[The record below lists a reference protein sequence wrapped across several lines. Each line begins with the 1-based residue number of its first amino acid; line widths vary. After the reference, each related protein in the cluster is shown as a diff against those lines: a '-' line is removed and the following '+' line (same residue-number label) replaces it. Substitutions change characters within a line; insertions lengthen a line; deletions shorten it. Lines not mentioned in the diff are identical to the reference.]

1 MNKKPSGQKASIN
14 VKHFEFMKK
23 TDCIPFQVGFK
34 KILRIMRIT
43 AFIVFILSMQVY
55 AKSFGQT
62 EKVNLSMN
70 STFKEVIERLEE
82 ISGYRFVLKY
92 NESILDK
99 KVEVKYSN
107 ESIEKVLDDLLKN
120 TGFTYS
126 IVDRYIAIRPL
137 GEISVINQQQKS
149 IKGKV
154 TDSTGASLPGVSV
167 VVKGTTI
174 GTITDVDGNYILNNL
189 SENTTLQFSFVG
201 MKLTEVVVGNKSTLN
216 VTMAE
221 ETIGLDEVVAV
232 GYGTQRKADLTGAIG
247 TVKTE
252 NMKEVPTGNIM
263 KALQG
268 HVAGVYI
275 RTDGSPGANATVRI
289 RGGSTMSGGFNDPL
303 YIIDGI
309 PTTTG
314 IEQLNSND
322 IESMQ
327 VLKDASAASI
337 YGSRAN
343 NGVIL
348 ITTKKGKSGNNKVEF
363 SSYFTL
369 QNYADK
375 LDVLNT
381 WQRGYVNWQASINDG
396 RTPTSSIYSYNWHTD
411 ASGKATLDK
420 ILLPE
425 YIDPS
430 QTMKPADT
438 RWFDEV
444 SRLGIIQSQNLTF
457 TNGSEKGTMLLSL
470 NYFDNNGIIKQTDFS
485 RYTAR
490 INSDYNFIKG
500 KLKVGENLAISK
512 INNNEIP
519 TGDVMYLALVQQ
531 PVVPV
536 HSIDGGWGG
545 PAPGM
550 TDRHNP
556 VRLIDDN
563 KQNVSKSARVFGN
576 LYADLQIIK
585 NLNFRS
591 NFGIDYTEKF
601 LRKMDYS
608 YVSGFLISDIT
619 RNTTSQEHHFT
630 WTWSNT
636 LNYKFEKGQHHADF
650 LLGTEAI
657 KYEDSWFWASRE
669 GFVIQDTDYMYL
681 DAGTTNFQNG
691 GGGAANSLLSYFGK
705 INYSFKDRYLFSG
718 TIRRDGS
725 SRFGKDNQFGIF
737 PAFSLGWRVSEEGFL
752 KNNLSIISNLKFRA
766 GWGKTG
772 NQEISNQAIYS
783 LYKADIGIDPTWTFD
798 SGTAYDIKGIDTGAL
813 PSGFR
818 KTNEGN
824 PILKWE
830 EAQQTNVG
838 LDFGFINQKITG
850 SIDYFTKETKDILLE
865 PPYLAAQGE
874 GGNQWVNGASL
885 KVNGLEFVLGYSNKF
900 ENGIELSVTG
910 NISSY
915 KRKVTSLPSSV
926 LTGYPGDP
934 AHGKSILGRSD
945 LAEFGY
951 IADGI
956 FQNQAE
962 VDAYANQPGKGVG
975 RIRFKDIG
983 GLDANG
989 NYVDKPD
996 GVVNDLDR
1004 TFLGDPNPKFEYGF
1018 DLSISYKGFDLAAF
1032 FQGISGAKVYNQYK
1046 NLTDFTSIWPGTNFG
1061 TRTLDAWSPT
1071 NTGST
1076 IPMLTLTDT
1085 NNEGRY
1091 SSYFIEN
1098 GSYLKLRNLQLGYTI
1113 PKNKLDFLKISKAR
1127 IYIQGQNLLTV
1138 KDNKGSDKYTGVDPE
1153 NPNFAYPI
1161 ARSFTLGL
1169 NVTF

>member
-1 MNKKPSGQKASIN
+1 
-14 VKHFEFMKK
+14 MKK
-23 TDCIPFQVGFK
+23 TDCIPFTVGLK
-34 KILRIMRIT
+34 KILRIMKIT
-43 AFIVFILSMQVY
+43 AFIVFILSMHVY
-55 AKSFGQT
+55 ASSFGQT
-62 EKVNLSMN
+62 EKIYLKMN
-70 STFKEVIERLEE
+70 STFRDVIERLEDV
-82 ISGYRFVLKY
+82 SGYRFVLKY
-92 NESILDK
+92 DESILDK
-99 KVEVKYSN
+99 KVDVNFVN
-107 ESIEKVLDDLLKN
+107 EKIDRVMDDLLKD
-120 TGFTYS
+120 TGFTYK
-126 IVDRYIAIRPL
+126 IVDRYIAIIP
-137 GEISVINQQQKS
+137 ISESEGVQQQKKS
-149 IKGKV
+149 VSGKV
-154 TDSTGASLPGVSV
+154 SDTSGIPLPGVSV
-167 VVKGTTI
+167 VVKGTTN
-174 GTITDVDGNYILNNL
+174 GTITDGDGNYSL
-189 SENTTLQFSFVG
+189 SSVPDNATLQFSFVG
-201 MKLTEVVVGNKSTLN
+201 MKSQEIVVGSQAIIN
-216 VTMAE
+216 VTLSE
-221 ETIGLDEVVAV
+221 EAIGLDEVVAV
-232 GYGTQRKADLTGAIG
+232 GYGTQRKADLTGSIG
-247 TVKTE
+247 IVKTDD
-252 NMKEVPTGNIM
+252 MKEVPTGNVM

-275 RTDGSPGANATVRI
+275 QTDGSPGAAATVRI
-289 RGGSTMSGGFNDPL
+289 RGGSTMTGGFNDPL

-314 IEQLNSND
+314 IEQLNPND

-348 ITTKKGKSGNNKVEF
+348 ITTKKGKSGSNKVEY
-363 SSYFTL
+363 SSYYTV
-369 QNYADK
+369 QNYANK

-381 WQRGYVNWQASINDG
+381 WQRGYVNWEAAINDG
-396 RTPTSSIYSYNWHTD
+396 LTPTSNIYSYQWHTD
-411 ASGKATLDK
+411 TNGKAVLDK

-425 YIDPS
+425 YIDPA
-430 QTMKPADT
+430 QTMHPADT
-438 RWFDEV
+438 RWYDQV
-444 SRLGIIQSQNLTF
+444 SQQAFLQSQNITL

-470 NYFDNNGIIKQTDFS
+470 NYFDNNGIIKETDFT

-490 INSDYNFIKG
+490 MNSDYNFING
-500 KLKVGENLAISK
+500 KLKVGENLSISK
-512 INNNEIP
+512 INNVEIP
-519 TGDVMYLALVQQ
+519 VGDVMYLALVQQ

-556 VRLIDDN
+556 VRLINDN
-563 KQNVSKSARVFGN
+563 KQNGSRSARVFGN
-576 LYADLQIIK
+576 FYADLQIIK
-585 NLNFRS
+585 NLSFKS
-591 NFGIDYTEKF
+591 NFGIDYTEKY

-608 YVSGFLISDIT
+608 YVSGFLISDINRT
-619 RNTTSQEHHFT
+619 TTSQEHHIT

-636 LNYKFEKGQHHADF
+636 LNYKFEKGRHKADF

-657 KYEDSWFWASRE
+657 KYEDAWFWASRE
-669 GFVIQDTDYMYL
+669 GYVIEDPDYMYL
-681 DAGTTNFQNG
+681 DAGTANFQNG

-705 INYSFKDRYLFSG
+705 INYSYKERYLLST

-725 SRFGKDNQFGIF
+725 SRFGKDNQFGVF
-737 PAFSLGWRVSEEGFL
+737 PAFSLGWRINEEPFIKDNL
-752 KNNLSIISNLKFRA
+752 KSISNLKLRA

-783 LYKADIGIDPTWTFD
+783 LYRADTGIDPTWTFD
-798 SGTAYDIKGIDTGAL
+798 TGTAYDISGNDTGSL

-824 PILKWE
+824 PNLKWE
-830 EAQQTNVG
+830 EAKQTNFG
-838 LDFGFINQKITG
+838 LDFGFLNQKITG
-850 SIDYFTKETKDILLE
+850 SVDYFTKETKDILLE

-885 KVNGLEFVLGYSNKF
+885 QVKGLEFVLGYDTKF
-900 ENGIELSVTG
+900 KNGIEFSFTG

-915 KRKVTSLPSSV
+915 KRKVTSLPESV

-934 AHGKSILGRSD
+934 ANGKSILGHSD

-951 IADGI
+951 VADGI

-962 VDAYANQPGKGVG
+962 VDAYAAQPGKGVG
-975 RIRFKDIG
+975 RIRYKDIG

-989 NYVDKPD
+989 NYVNKPD

-1004 TFLGDPNPKFEYGF
+1004 TFLGDPNPKFEYGL

-1032 FQGISGAKVYNQYK
+1032 FQGIVGAQVYNQYK
-1046 NLTDFTSIWPGTNFG
+1046 ILTDFTSIWPGTNFG

-1098 GSYLKLRNLQLGYTI
+1098 GSYMKLRNLQLGYTL
-1113 PKNKLDFLKISKAR
+1113 PKRTLDFLKISKAKV
-1127 IYIQGQNLLTV
+1127 YIQGQNLLTF